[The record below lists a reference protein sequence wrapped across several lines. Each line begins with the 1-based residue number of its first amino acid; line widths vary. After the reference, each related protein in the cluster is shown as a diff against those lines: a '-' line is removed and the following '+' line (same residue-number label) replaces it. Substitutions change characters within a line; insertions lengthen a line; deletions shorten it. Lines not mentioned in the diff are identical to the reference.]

1 MANLLDQVKGGS
13 GQMVW
18 DQGGGQRV
26 VFFSLHFRSKFFQC
40 SVSVTQLSISSPFL
54 KFLSH
59 SLFVPTGQPNQYCCQ
74 ATSVTRESECIKTS
88 LAVISSRPQFS
99 LFLSGVCFFLDCTH
113 RVRWNGV
120 PNHSV
125 LRGIP
130 ISFCS

>member
-1 MANLLDQVKGGS
+1 MANLHQVKGEGQGAGS
-13 GQMVW
+13 GEKDDEWVS
-18 DQGGGQRV
+18 
-26 VFFSLHFRSKFFQC
+26 FPFIFRSKFFPC
-40 SVSVTQLSISSPFL
+40 SVSVTQLSIFSPFL
-54 KFLSH
+54 KVVSH
-59 SLFVPTGQPNQYCCQ
+59 SLFVLTGQPNQHCCQ
-74 ATSVTRESECIKTS
+74 ATSVTRESECIKSS

>member
-1 MANLLDQVKGGS
+1 MANLRDQVKGERG
-13 GQMVW
+13 GGGVW
-18 DQGGGQRV
+18 GRGRQGGF
-26 VFFSLHFRSKFFQC
+26 FFSLHFRSQFFQC
-40 SVSVTQLSISSPFL
+40 SVSITQLSFFSPFL
-54 KFLSH
+54 KFISH
-59 SLFVPTGQPNQYCCQ
+59 SLFVPTGQPNQCCCQ
-74 ATSVTRESECIKTS
+74 ATSVTQESECIKSS

-99 LFLSGVCFFLDCTH
+99 LCPSGVCFFLDCAH